1 MNNDRMKMSRKV
13 LYVESQLAFI
23 DGGKNEILF

>member
-1 MNNDRMKMSRKV
+1 MKMSRKV